1 MPAPYSADSLT
12 TMPSYPHC
20 PVAGNKGKI
29 VTVSNSGP
37 EIVITPVST
46 KAEREAFVDFGFA
59 SNADDPN
66 YVPNLRGEELSKF
79 TPGKNPFFEHARCQL
94 FLARRGGE
102 VVGRISAHID
112 ELALAEPAEK
122 GMGPGTGN
130 WGALETHDEA
140 VAQRLIAA
148 AEDWLRGQGMTR
160 VLAPMNL
167 SVWEEPGLLV
177 KGHDHPP
184 MYMMGHQSARYQ
196 PWIERSG
203 YALAKRLYT
212 YDLDITGEFPPLI
225 QRIVASGEKNARIRI
240 RNADLKNFA
249 RDVEILCNILNDA
262 WSDNWGF
269 VPFTPAE
276 IAYTAK
282 ALKPLVKPEL
292 IRFAEYDGEPVA
304 FMMTLPDFNQVLAR
318 ANRASGKPTLLGW
331 LKIALWLR
339 RPNPA
344 DMRVPLMGVLKKLQ
358 ASRLASQLAF
368 MMIEYIR
375 RASVTKFGGTRGEIG
390 WILEDNQ
397 GMVAIA
403 DAINSKI
410 NKQYNIYEKSL

>member
-1 MPAPYSADSLT
+1 MT
-12 TMPSYPHC
+12 Q
-20 PVAGNKGKI
+20 I
-29 VTVSNSGP
+29 NSGP
-37 EIVITPVST
+37 DVSGPDIVISPAST
-46 KAEREAFVDFGFA
+46 KADIEAFVDFGFRI
-59 SNADDPN
+59 NADDPN
-66 YVPNLRGEELSKF
+66 YVPNLRSEEIGKF

-94 FLARRGGE
+94 FLARRGPDKNGA

-112 ELALAEPAEK
+112 ELALAQPTDQ

-130 WGALETHDEA
+130 WGALETEDEA
-140 VAQRLIAA
+140 VAKLLIAR
-148 AEDWLRGQGMTR
+148 AEAWLREQGMTR

-196 PWIERSG
+196 PWVEGSG
-203 YALAKRLYT
+203 YALVKRLYT
-212 YDLDITGEFPPLI
+212 YDVDITVEYPPLI
-225 QRIVASGEKNARIRI
+225 QRIIASGEKNERIRI
-240 RNADLKNFA
+240 RKVDLGNFE
-249 RDVEILCNILNDA
+249 RDVQILCNILNEA

-269 VPFTPAE
+269 VPFTESE

-282 ALKPLVKPEL
+282 NLKPLVKPDL

-304 FMMTLPDFNQVLAR
+304 FMMTLPDFNQLLR
-318 ANRASGKPTLLGW
+318 HANRPNGKPSLLGW

-339 RPNPA
+339 KPRPA
-344 DMRVPLMGVLKKLQ
+344 DMRVPLMGVLKRLQ
-358 ASRLASQLAF
+358 SSRMASQLAF

-375 RASVTKFGGTRGEIG
+375 RDSIKNFGGRRGEIG

-410 NKQYNIYEKSL
+410 NKQYNIYEKAL